1 MINRV
6 LKEAQVI
13 NKYSKD
19 EYGQRH
25 SSLASSHT
33 ISITFGLYEHNMS
46 NDIRYA
52 DCKYVGLT
60 KDTTL
65 TDNDYLLIDGKE
77 YKVQFINPFGRWVQV
92 FMK

>member
-1 MINRV
+1 
-6 LKEAQVI
+6 
-13 NKYSKD
+13 
-19 EYGQRH
+19 
-25 SSLASSHT
+25 
-33 ISITFGLYEHNMS
+33 MS

-77 YKVQFINPFGRWVQV
+77 YKV
-92 FMK
+92 

>member
-6 LKEAQVI
+6 LKQAQVL

-25 SSLASSHT
+25 SSEAFSH
-33 ISITFGLYEHNMS
+33 IIDITFGLFDNTIS

-52 DCKYVGLT
+52 NCKYVGLT
-60 KDTTL
+60 KDTSL
-65 TDNDYLLIDGKE
+65 TDNDYLIIDGQE
-77 YKVQFINPFGRWVQV
+77 YKIEFINPFGRWVQV